1 METDYKKLFQKILP
15 KITFSYPE
23 PDGIIYEVDYKNIM
37 ITDRT
42 ISLLVDYSRIT
53 PKNKVTVVPRVLN
66 ETLHNDIKL
75 ISRYIN
81 IERKMLIIENT
92 NTELI

>member
-1 METDYKKLFQKILP
+1 MANDYKKLFQKILP

-23 PDGIIYEVDYKNIM
+23 PDGITYEIDYKNVM
-37 ITDRT
+37 MTERT
-42 ISLLVDYSRIT
+42 ISLLVDYKRIT

-66 ETLHNDIKL
+66 QTLHCDIKT

-81 IERKMLIIENT
+81 IEKKMIIIENI